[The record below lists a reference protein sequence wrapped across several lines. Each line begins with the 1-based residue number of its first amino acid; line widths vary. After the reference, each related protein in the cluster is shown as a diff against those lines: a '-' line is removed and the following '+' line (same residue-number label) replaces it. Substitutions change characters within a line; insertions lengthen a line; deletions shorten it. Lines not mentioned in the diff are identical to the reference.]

1 MTTQVPHLYAR
12 RARSAASPAL
22 RGAGPERTGGGAG
35 ASAGPGGGPGAQTRL
50 PWWALALPA
59 LAFAV
64 LLALF
69 TGGGADAST
78 AASSGDWLSHAAM
91 LLSGMLHHVL

>member
-12 RARSAASPAL
+12 RPRAAASPAV
-22 RGAGPERTGGGAG
+22 RGAGAERTGGGDG
-35 ASAGPGGGPGAQTRL
+35 ASAGPGGPGAQTRL

-78 AASSGDWLSHAAM
+78 AASSGDWLSRTAL
-91 LLSGMLHHVL
+91 LLSGILRHLL